1 MAKNSIHVS
10 GKKEM
15 HCQERLKKLE
25 NL

>member
-1 MAKNSIHVS
+1 MAKNSMHVS

>member
-15 HCQERLKKLE
+15 HCQEQLNKLE